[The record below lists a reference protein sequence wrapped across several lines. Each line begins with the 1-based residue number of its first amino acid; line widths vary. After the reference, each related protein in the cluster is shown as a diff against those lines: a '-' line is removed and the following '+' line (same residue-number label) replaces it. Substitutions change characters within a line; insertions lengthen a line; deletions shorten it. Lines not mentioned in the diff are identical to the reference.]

1 MRIWAHRHIKC
12 LGISMVIIDKT
23 VPSMDSDLLEARSLS
38 ECIIVLCMYVLVLY
52 DKIQDL
58 KTCVEWS
65 EQTLLSYL
73 LKFQL
78 AVQRCDKRSTQGP
91 TPNSL
96 APFKVTTGGR
106 RYAAIYAEL
115 DRVSNLCSGS
125 TFTSTSTLWSSHD
138 STTRLIDTTAG
149 LCLAFWKLRVAL
161 LKSYKI

>member
-73 LKFQL
+73 LKF
-78 AVQRCDKRSTQGP
+78 
-91 TPNSL
+91 
-96 APFKVTTGGR
+96 
-106 RYAAIYAEL
+106 
-115 DRVSNLCSGS
+115 
-125 TFTSTSTLWSSHD
+125 
-138 STTRLIDTTAG
+138 
-149 LCLAFWKLRVAL
+149 
-161 LKSYKI
+161 